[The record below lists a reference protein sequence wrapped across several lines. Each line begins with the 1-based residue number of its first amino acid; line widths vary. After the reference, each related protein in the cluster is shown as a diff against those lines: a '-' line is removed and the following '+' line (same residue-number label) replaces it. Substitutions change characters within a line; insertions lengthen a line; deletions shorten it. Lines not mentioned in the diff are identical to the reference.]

1 MRTIRGFFQ
10 LVDPGQL
17 FQLEALEKQNALELD
32 YTVEAANLTQ
42 VHANM
47 KKRGFLPHEVEVPLP
62 IGDLSYRRLLVM
74 QLLPGIKVRNS
85 LAVLVQK
92 YKY

>member
-1 MRTIRGFFQ
+1 MHCVAYWYCGHSCGCQVQYPEAERLFKKDMRTIRGFFQ

-62 IGDLSYRRLLVM
+62 IGDL
-74 QLLPGIKVRNS
+74 
-85 LAVLVQK
+85 
-92 YKY
+92 